1 MRLTDSNI
9 RNIVLF
15 DVDWRWFLVDIC
27 WDGFSPGMAAP
38 NVEIVS
44 GCQRCKHISASS
56 YLGDRSR
63 GQVLESSDKA
73 GLVRRAS
80 WRYFPAETRGVP
92 FIAQG
97 VDTACARKSREA
109 GLVGHELL
117 TWREPRECLVLVLAQ
132 ESVER
137 LVSADRATLI
147 KNCLFV
153 GVSFNGT
160 SEITW
165 PVLCVRLIRL
175 MPRRAYIWIESPRPI
190 AVDEPWVGTLRFSLC
205 H

>member
-1 MRLTDSNI
+1 MCLTNSNI

-15 DVDWRWFLVDIC
+15 DVDWRWFLVDIS

-44 GCQRCKHISASS
+44 GCQRREHIPTSN

-63 GQVLESSDKA
+63 GQVLESSNKA

-80 WRYFPAETRGVP
+80 WRYFTTETRGVP
-92 FIAQG
+92 LIAQG
-97 VDTACARKSREA
+97 IDIACTRKSCEA

-117 TWREPRECLVLVLAQ
+117 AWREPREGLAPVLAQ

-153 GVSFNGT
+153 GVSFDGP
-160 SEITW
+160 SKITW
-165 PVLCVRLIRL
+165 PVLCVRLSRL
-175 MPRRAYIWIESPRPI
+175 MPRRAYSWIEIPRPI
-190 AVDEPWVGTLRFSLC
+190 AVDEPWVGTLQFSRC